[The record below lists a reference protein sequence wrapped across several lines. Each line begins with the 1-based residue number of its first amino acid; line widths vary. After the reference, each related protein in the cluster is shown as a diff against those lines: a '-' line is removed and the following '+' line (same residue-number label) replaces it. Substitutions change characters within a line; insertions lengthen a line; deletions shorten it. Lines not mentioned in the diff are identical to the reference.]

1 MFVTRWRPSRSHGDE
16 ARILIFG
23 DFRPARL
30 AAPYE
35 CAFRELGH
43 EVFQFDARPAAV
55 PLAWP
60 ARIDARRAAVPLAW
74 PARTRILHRAFIHS
88 LSLRRRWSQ
97 QINRT
102 LVNCCQSAGAAWAFM
117 SSGEWLMPKTVCV
130 LKAGIA
136 SGLLGAR
143 RNAPEIT

>member
-1 MFVTRWRPSRSHGDE
+1 M
-16 ARILIFG
+16 IFG

-60 ARIDARRAAVPLAW
+60 AR
-74 PARTRILHRAFIHS
+74 TRILHHAFIHS
-88 LSLRRRWSQ
+88 LSLRWRWSQ
-97 QINRT
+97 QFNRT
-102 LVNCCQSAGAAWAFM
+102 LVNCCQSAGAAWVFM